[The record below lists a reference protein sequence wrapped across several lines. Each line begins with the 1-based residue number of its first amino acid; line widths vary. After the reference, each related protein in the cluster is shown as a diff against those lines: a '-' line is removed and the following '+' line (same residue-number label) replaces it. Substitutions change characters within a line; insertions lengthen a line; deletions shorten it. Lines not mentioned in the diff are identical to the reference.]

1 MYTFY
6 FLQTHDVV
14 IRTNQELKRIF
25 QTLNGSN
32 DAQIGPCT
40 KCQYEPNLKWD
51 AESLEVF
58 QDKSLRPSSDA
69 LKIPLVIVKGGVQ
82 VSLSRE
88 AVKWLNRVNLT
99 KLINQFSSRESSVDE
114 MLMSSLQI
122 ADEWEMPGRFTKQC
136 FMNGSSYPG
145 ITRMVQWRDTKE
157 QCKAGFLRHL
167 VCVLGTEDLP
177 SISNYH
183 HILVNK

>member
-1 MYTFY
+1 
-6 FLQTHDVV
+6 THDVV

-25 QTLNGSN
+25 QALNGSN
-32 DAQIGPCT
+32 DVQIGPCSS
-40 KCQYEPNLKWD
+40 CHYDQNMKWD
-51 AESLEVF
+51 GESLEVF
-58 QDKSLRPSSDA
+58 PDQTLRPSPEA
-69 LKIPLVIVKGGVQ
+69 MKMPLFIVKGAVQ

-88 AVKWLNRVNLT
+88 AVKWLNRINLT
-99 KLINQFSSRESSVDE
+99 KLINQFNTAGNSVDE
-114 MLMSSLQI
+114 MLMSTLQI

-136 FMNGSSYPG
+136 FMNGSFYDG
-145 ITRMVQWRDTKE
+145 ITRMVQWRETKE

-177 SISNYH
+177 SISSYH